1 MLMKLKFKKIFLIFL
16 LNLFTAS
23 LFAES
28 NLSTIRNNEIKKD
41 IQLRG
46 KGTKISKQSIIKK
59 LTKKNE
65 VFDFNKEKNLR
76 DKDYLNTLAA
86 SLSVPG
92 SLAKSR
98 ILTRGS
104 VGNNIYKNYVNSVV
118 YIGNPEGESVGAGFL
133 IDQPGIILTNW
144 HVTKKATDVLVW
156 LLPNDD
162 IPSEETL
169 FTKLTPLFGTVMAE
183 NKKEDLAIVKV
194 GNFPNNITP
203 VKVGNNNNIGI
214 GDKVYA
220 IGHPGGFPWTFSE
233 GTINQIRK
241 NFKWSYNKDDEHE
254 ATLIQIQTPINPG
267 NSGGPLFSDK
277 GELIGVNTLKGG
289 GENLNFAVAVDHAIN
304 FLKKNSYIKT
314 TNPAEIIMKKDYP
327 KAKTQDYNKNGVI
340 DTWYLDTNNN
350 DKIDQAF
357 VDDNE
362 DGFIEAILI
371 DENENGIWELQLM
384 DDDLDG
390 NANRAIFDENE
401 DKKIDVIAYDDNQDG
416 EWDRF
421 KEIS

>member
-1 MLMKLKFKKIFLIFL
+1 MKFFINITLLIFFFKIFTYNLFSEENNKLLREQESLKKKIELRSSGNKISINKYNNLKKNSLKSFNTNKIEDDKIKNFISSISASMSSDL
-16 LNLFTAS
+16 LHSKT
-23 LFAES
+23 
-28 NLSTIRNNEIKKD
+28 KKS
-41 IQLRG
+41 LRG
-46 KGTKISKQSIIKK
+46 SAGNDIY
-59 LTKKNE
+59 
-65 VFDFNKEKNLR
+65 NKYAR
-76 DKDYLNTLAA
+76 
-86 SLSVPG
+86 
-92 SLAKSR
+92 
-98 ILTRGS
+98 
-104 VGNNIYKNYVNSVV
+104 SVV
-118 YIGNPEGESVGAGFL
+118 YIGNPEGETVGAGFL
-133 IDQPGIILTNW
+133 VDKPGLILTNW
-144 HVTKKATDVLVW
+144 HVVKKANYVLVW
-156 LLPNDD
+156 LLPTDEV
-162 IPSEETL
+162 PSEEKL
-169 FTKLTPLFGTVMAE
+169 FTKLTPLQGIVMAE

-194 GNFPNNITP
+194 GNFPNHILP
-203 VKVGNNNNIGI
+203 IKIGNNKNIEI

-220 IGHPGGFPWTFSE
+220 IGHPGGYPWTFSE
-233 GTINQIRK
+233 GIINQIRK
-241 NFKWSYNKDDEHE
+241 NFNWSYSENDNHQ
-254 ATLIQIQTPINPG
+254 ATLIQVQTPINPG
-267 NSGGPLFSDK
+267 NSGGPLFSE
-277 GELIGVNTLKGG
+277 GGNLIGVNTLKAS